1 MLSDWICVIEK
12 GSVIVQ
18 NSPDQIKEKYGNGY
32 YLTLEFSSG
41 EEVAGKLPMISNY
54 LEETLSRVEILEK
67 ENNRCRLFLKF

>member
-32 YLTLEFSSG
+32 YLTLEFISV
-41 EEVAGKLPMISNY
+41 EEMTGKLTTITNY
-54 LEETLSRVEILEK
+54 LEETLNRVEILEK
-67 ENNRCRLFLKF
+67 EYNRCRLFLKF